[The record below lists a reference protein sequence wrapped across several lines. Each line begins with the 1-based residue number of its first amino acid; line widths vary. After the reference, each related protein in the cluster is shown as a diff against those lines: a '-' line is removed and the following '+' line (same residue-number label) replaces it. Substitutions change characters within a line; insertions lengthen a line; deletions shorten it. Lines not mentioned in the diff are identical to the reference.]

1 MPLCN
6 DLENDLYYFNTKPEI
21 ISNQF
26 KSVFSGYKSKG
37 KYGIIIHILRDSHE
51 VYYTIVKQTITRK
64 NCFISSYTTFNSL
77 KKRCFNDKYK
87 ISSIGLTDNYSI
99 KAAEVNYYD

>member
-6 DLENDLYYFNTKPEI
+6 DLYNDSYYFNTNPEI

-37 KYGIIIHILRDSHE
+37 KYDIIIHILRDSHE
-51 VYYTIVKQTITRK
+51 VYYTIVKQTIARK
-64 NCFISSYTTFNSL
+64 NSFISSYTTFNSL

-87 ISSIGLTDNYSI
+87 ILSIGFTDNYSI
-99 KAAEVNYYD
+99 KTTEVSYYD